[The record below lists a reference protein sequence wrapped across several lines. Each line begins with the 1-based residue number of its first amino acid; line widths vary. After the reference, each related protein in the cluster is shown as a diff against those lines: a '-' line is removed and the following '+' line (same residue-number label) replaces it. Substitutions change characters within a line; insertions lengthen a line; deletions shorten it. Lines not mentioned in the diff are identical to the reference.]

1 MTFKY
6 YAVMQGE
13 VVDKSNSLTSLKNR
27 MDEYVH
33 SMPSNMDYVYIVTGK
48 KNPLIVKQYDMF
60 NDKWYSSSNRYNDI
74 FIIVA
79 PLYSYAYKI
88 IGICIFYCI

>member
-6 YAVMQGE
+6 YAVIQGE

-27 MDEYVH
+27 IGEYVH
-33 SMPSNMDYVYIVTGK
+33 SMPSNMDNVYIVTGK

-74 FIIVA
+74 FKK
-79 PLYSYAYKI
+79 KI
-88 IGICIFYCI
+88 TIE

>member
-13 VVDKSNSLTSLKNR
+13 VVDESNSLTSLKNR

-33 SMPSNMDYVYIVTGK
+33 SMPSNMDDVYIITGK

-74 FIIVA
+74 FKK
-79 PLYSYAYKI
+79 KI
-88 IGICIFYCI
+88 TIK

>member
-13 VVDKSNSLTSLKNR
+13 VVDKSNSLTSLRNR

-33 SMPSNMDYVYIVTGK
+33 SMPSNMDDVYIVTGK

-60 NDKWYSSSNRYNDI
+60 SDKWYSSSNRYNDI
-74 FIIVA
+74 FGK
-79 PLYSYAYKI
+79 KI
-88 IGICIFYCI
+88 TIE

>member
-6 YAVMQGE
+6 YAIVKGK

-33 SMPSNMDYVYIVTGK
+33 SMPSNMDCVYIVTGK

-60 NDKWYSSSNRYNDI
+60 SDKWYASSNRYNDI
-74 FIIVA
+74 FKK
-79 PLYSYAYKI
+79 KI
-88 IGICIFYCI
+88 TIE

>member
-6 YAVMQGE
+6 YAVMKGG
-13 VVDKSNSLTSLKNR
+13 VVDKSNSLTSLRNR

-33 SMPSNMDYVYIVTGK
+33 SMPSNMDNVYIVTGK

-74 FIIVA
+74 FKK
-79 PLYSYAYKI
+79 KI
-88 IGICIFYCI
+88 TIE

>member
-6 YAVMQGE
+6 YAIYKGE

-33 SMPSNMDYVYIVTGK
+33 SMPSNMDNIYIVTEK

-60 NDKWYSSSNRYNDI
+60 NDKLYSSSNRYNDI
-74 FIIVA
+74 FKN
-79 PLYSYAYKI
+79 KI
-88 IGICIFYCI
+88 TIE

>member
-33 SMPSNMDYVYIVTGK
+33 SMPSNMDYVHIVTGK
-48 KNPLIVKQYDMF
+48 KNPLIVKYYDMF
-60 NDKWYSSSNRYNDI
+60 NDKWYPSSNRYNDI
-74 FIIVA
+74 FGK
-79 PLYSYAYKI
+79 KI
-88 IGICIFYCI
+88 TIE

>member
-13 VVDKSNSLTSLKNR
+13 VVDESNSLTSLKNR

-33 SMPSNMDYVYIVTGK
+33 SMPSNMDDVYIVTGK

-74 FIIVA
+74 FKK
-79 PLYSYAYKI
+79 KI
-88 IGICIFYCI
+88 TIK

>member
-1 MTFKY
+1 MKFRY

-13 VVDKSNSLTSLKNR
+13 VVDKSNSLTSLKKR

-33 SMPSNMDYVYIVTGK
+33 SMPSNMDDVYIVTGK

-60 NDKWYSSSNRYNDI
+60 SDKWYSSSNRYNDI
-74 FIIVA
+74 FKK
-79 PLYSYAYKI
+79 KI
-88 IGICIFYCI
+88 TIE

>member
-13 VVDKSNSLTSLKNR
+13 IVDKSNSLTSLRNR

-33 SMPSNMDYVYIVTGK
+33 SMPSNMDDVYIVTGK
-48 KNPLIVKQYDMF
+48 KNPLIVK
-60 NDKWYSSSNRYNDI
+60 
-74 FIIVA
+74 
-79 PLYSYAYKI
+79 
-88 IGICIFYCI
+88 

>member
-6 YAVMQGE
+6 YAVMNGE
-13 VVDKSNSLTSLKNR
+13 VVDSSNSLTNLKNR

-33 SMPSNMDYVYIVTGK
+33 SAPMNMDNVYIVTGK

-74 FIIVA
+74 FGK
-79 PLYSYAYKI
+79 KI
-88 IGICIFYCI
+88 TIE

>member
-13 VVDKSNSLTSLKNR
+13 VVDKSNSLTSLMNI

-33 SMPSNMDYVYIVTGK
+33 SMPSNMDNVYIVKGK
-48 KNPLIVKQYDMF
+48 KNPLIVKEYDMF
-60 NDKWYSSSNRYNDI
+60 DDKWYANSNRYNDI
-74 FIIVA
+74 FSLRII
-79 PLYSYAYKI
+79 
-88 IGICIFYCI
+88 FE

>member
-13 VVDKSNSLTSLKNR
+13 VVDKSNSLTSLRNR

-33 SMPSNMDYVYIVTGK
+33 SMPSNMDDVYLLQERRIH
-48 KNPLIVKQYDMF
+48 
-60 NDKWYSSSNRYNDI
+60 
-74 FIIVA
+74 
-79 PLYSYAYKI
+79 
-88 IGICIFYCI
+88 

>member
-6 YAVMQGE
+6 YAIIKGE
-13 VVDKSNSLTSLKNR
+13 VVDKSNSLTSLRNR
-27 MDEYVH
+27 MDIFIH
-33 SMPSNMDYVYIVTGK
+33 SMPSNMDDVYIVTGK

-74 FIIVA
+74 FGK
-79 PLYSYAYKI
+79 KI
-88 IGICIFYCI
+88 TIE

>member
-6 YAVMQGE
+6 YAVMQGK
-13 VVDKSNSLTSLKNR
+13 VVDKSNSLTSLRNR

-33 SMPSNMDYVYIVTGK
+33 SMPSNMDDVYIVAGK

-60 NDKWYSSSNRYNDI
+60 NDKWYSISNRYNDI
-74 FIIVA
+74 FRE
-79 PLYSYAYKI
+79 KI
-88 IGICIFYCI
+88 TIE

>member
-6 YAVMQGE
+6 YAITKGE
-13 VVDKSNSLTSLKNR
+13 VVDKRNSLTSLRNR
-27 MDEYVH
+27 MDIFIH
-33 SMPSNMDYVYIVTGK
+33 SMPSNMDDVYIVTGK

-74 FIIVA
+74 FGK
-79 PLYSYAYKI
+79 KI
-88 IGICIFYCI
+88 TIE